1 MENNI
6 TISKRI
12 EDYLDAVDSVCNGF
26 ESKLIF
32 SDYKGDSP
40 FFSTM
45 FDVNRKLKKTLKK
58 FFESTRSL
66 SKNDELDK
74 IYNLVKNTVKEIEEK
89 TLIDFDD
96 QPAGLLKDKHLDYIN
111 DPYAYH
117 ATLFNGVKKIFK
129 QIEGEINLRNDKS
142 NSKTTTRIDSSH
154 CIDVNS
160 KFATALFELILD
172 NVSIIKNMDK
182 IEQGKILQKLTGYK
196 ASTYAKNFSNSF
208 SKTGIENKEKAEAFL
223 NPLLQQVN

>member
-117 ATLFNGVKKIFK
+117 ATLFNGVKKIFR

-160 KFATALFELILD
+160 KVATAIFELILD
-172 NVSIIKNMDK
+172 NAPLIKEMK
-182 IEQGKILQKLTGYK
+182 KKEQGKILQKLTGHKY
-196 ASTYAKNFSNSF
+196 STFVKNFAFLRTSI
-208 SKTGIENKEKAEAFL
+208 GKEFTKEAEEFL
-223 NPLLQQVN
+223 NPLLEQVK